1 MTLEELALYE
11 HMASISAILLFKL
24 AVLIVGY
31 LLAKLGYLLLV
42 QGITGQFKF
51 KGEFQGIKAD
61 IVSASPGTLFIV
73 LAVVLLVVAV
83 RTEKSTSSEVTHSP
97 NNTPVMEKPVLPPPS
112 NPKEKQ

>member
-11 HMASISAILLFKL
+11 HTVSILAIFLFKL
-24 AVLIVGY
+24 AILIVGY

-61 IVSASPGTLFIV
+61 IVSASPGALFIV
-73 LAVVLLVVAV
+73 LAVVLLVTAV
-83 RTEKSTSSEVTHSP
+83 RTDKPTSSEVTHST
-97 NNTPVMEKPVLPPPS
+97 NNAPLMEKPPLPPPS
-112 NPKEKQ
+112 TSKDK

>member
-11 HMASISAILLFKL
+11 HVVSILAILLFKL
-24 AVLIVGY
+24 AILIVGY

-73 LAVVLLVVAV
+73 LAVVLLVIAV
-83 RTEKSTSSEVTHSP
+83 RTDKPTSSEVSRPESNISHVEMP
-97 NNTPVMEKPVLPPPS
+97 KLPPPPNS
-112 NPKEKQ
+112 KDN

>member
-1 MTLEELALYE
+1 MTLEELALCDNTV
-11 HMASISAILLFKL
+11 STLAILLMKL

-61 IVSASPGTLFIV
+61 VISASPGTLFIV
-73 LAVVLLVVAV
+73 LSVVLLIIAV
-83 RTEKSTSSEVTHSP
+83 RTEKSTSSEVSS
-97 NNTPVMEKPVLPPPS
+97 PPS
-112 NPKEKQ
+112 SASSIEMPDLPLPLDTKGRQ